1 MAGKG
6 ELNTILDGYHA
17 NLSQH
22 VSQYPA
28 ARLLRATGD
37 EAVERFPDGYFDL
50 VFIDADHDFTPVRND
65 ILKWLRKVRAKDLV
79 VASP

>member
-1 MAGKG
+1 MGGPTRIVPCNVLAF
-6 ELNTILDGYHA
+6 ERER
-17 NLSQH
+17 
-22 VSQYPA
+22 V
-28 ARLLRATGD
+28 RGD